1 MNLSAETATG
11 DSRWRDLYRLGGVT
25 ALVIAVLMLG
35 ELVVYAL
42 LPRPKTAL
50 AHFEVFQDNWLKGL
64 LTLDLLGMLAY
75 LLFIPTILA
84 FYVSLRRTSEAAMA
98 VATVL
103 FFLGVAD
110 FFATNTAFPVLT
122 LSRGYAAATTDVDR
136 ARMLAAGQAMFTLF
150 NENAFLVSYV
160 IVSAAWLMIGAV
172 MLRSSVFSRLTAW
185 SGLLAGAAGIVAVV
199 LEHVSGRHTVLAVS
213 IAFYFAAIVFLLLWV
228 TLAGRRLY
236 QLGTPVVAT

>member
-122 LSRGYAAATTDVDR
+122 LSREYAAATSDVDR
-136 ARMLAAGQAMFTLF
+136 ARILAAGQAMFTLF

-236 QLGTPVVAT
+236 QLGTPVAAT

>member
-103 FFLGVAD
+103 FFLGVA
-110 FFATNTAFPVLT
+110 APRPRPI
-122 LSRGYAAATTDVDR
+122 S
-136 ARMLAAGQAMFTLF
+136 
-150 NENAFLVSYV
+150 
-160 IVSAAWLMIGAV
+160 
-172 MLRSSVFSRLTAW
+172 
-185 SGLLAGAAGIVAVV
+185 
-199 LEHVSGRHTVLAVS
+199 
-213 IAFYFAAIVFLLLWV
+213 
-228 TLAGRRLY
+228 
-236 QLGTPVVAT
+236 